1 MVEVKEIKNQNDF
14 DAFVNANNEQIHVI
28 KIGAEW
34 CGPCRQLSTII
45 QHLEEDKVKDV
56 IFGEVDIESDNV
68 DDILTEYKVRNIP
81 VILFIKDGQ
90 LIEKKVGL
98 INANDINNIIE
109 LHK

>member
-1 MVEVKEIKNQNDF
+1 MVEIKNQNDF
-14 DAFVNANNEQIHVI
+14 NAFVNANNEQIHVI

-45 QHLEEDKVKDV
+45 QNLEEDKVKDV
-56 IFGEVDIESDNV
+56 IFGEIDIESDNV

-98 INANDINNIIE
+98 ISANDINNIIE

>member
-1 MVEVKEIKNQNDF
+1 MVEIKEIKNQNDF
-14 DAFVNANNEQIHVI
+14 ETFVNANNEQIHVI

-45 QHLEEDKVKDV
+45 QNLEEDKVKNV

-81 VILFIKDGQ
+81 VILFIKNNEVV
-90 LIEKKVGL
+90 EKKVGL
-98 INANDINNIIE
+98 INANDMYNIIE

>member
-45 QHLEEDKVKDV
+45 QNLEEDKVKDV

-81 VILFIKDGQ
+81 VILFIKDCQ

-98 INANDINNIIE
+98 ISANDINNIIE
-109 LHK
+109 LYK

>member
-45 QHLEEDKVKDV
+45 QNLEEDKVKDV